1 MYLHLGQSTVVR
13 TETLIGI
20 FDLEK
25 STVSR
30 VTRDYLAQ
38 ATARGEVVNVS
49 AEMPKSFVV
58 AEENGKRTIYV
69 SQISPATLRRRSAG
83 FRPE

>member
-13 TETLIGI
+13 ADTLLGI

-25 STVSR
+25 STISR
-30 VTRDYLAQ
+30 TTRDYLAQ

-49 AEMPKSFVV
+49 A
-58 AEENGKRTIYV
+58 
-69 SQISPATLRRRSAG
+69 
-83 FRPE
+83 

>member
-13 TETLIGI
+13 ADTLLGI

-25 STVSR
+25 STISR
-30 VTRDYLAQ
+30 TTRDYLAQ

-49 AEMPKSFVV
+49 AEMPKSFIV
-58 AEENGKRTIYV
+58 AEKNGKRTIYV
-69 SQISPATLRRRSAG
+69 SQISPATLLRRSAKC
-83 FRPE
+83 RPE